1 MFTSPT
7 LAIGIAL
14 LIAFGLVCFGIRRL
28 VKHFQDEF
36 RKDNSLKETP
46 YPLDI
51 ADKRTDRWDKS
62 VSGKGEA

>member
-51 ADKRTDRWDKS
+51 ADKRH
-62 VSGKGEA
+62 